1 MLVFKDRRCDLR
13 QTKYKNMRQH
23 WRIGVE
29 WLSGVTTMRA
39 KIAIVAVLCLL
50 ASMPAAAKSFVGARD
65 NWSSLE
71 ASRLQR
77 MPSQI
82 STAIRAAQKVC
93 AMDTPMVRT
102 GFLQY
107 FKSSNGR
114 EFVSLHFEKFRC
126 DNSIK
131 LCGNNGCLHQVFESK
146 GALRAHELWR
156 GHVQEID
163 ITDREGR
170 PAVKMDCG
178 HSCNRPLPW
187 NGRGFR

>member
-1 MLVFKDRRCDLR
+1 VLVFKDRRCDLR

-131 LCGNNGCLHQVFESK
+131 LCGNNGCLHNGSRGMSCRQDGLWPFLQSAIAMEWAWLSIKRCSLAHQAIPNCHGVVF
-146 GALRAHELWR
+146 RAR
-156 GHVQEID
+156 
-163 ITDREGR
+163 
-170 PAVKMDCG
+170 
-178 HSCNRPLPW
+178 
-187 NGRGFR
+187 